1 MDHLQTVFWFIVA
14 LGVLV
19 TIHEYGHYYVAR
31 RCGIRVL
38 RFSVGFGKV
47 LSSWRNREGTEFAIA
62 AIPLG
67 GYVKMLD
74 EREGEV
80 PEHERDQAF
89 NNKPVLCRI
98 AVMVA
103 GPLAN
108 FLLAILLYWVLTLP
122 GYRELSNSI
131 GEVKPGSV
139 AELAG
144 LEQGQTIV
152 ALDGHPTA
160 TRRELMQRLLNRL
173 GESGE
178 INFTVQYPGSN
189 LVYETS
195 AELTDWLKGAEEP
208 DPIEGLGLKLYRPA
222 IKMVL
227 SSVQA
232 DSPAA
237 TAGLQKG
244 DRLLSADGEDLAGWD
259 QWVDY
264 VQARAGQSIAITY
277 ERDGQQHSANLTPK
291 LVELDGGR
299 KVGRVGM
306 AASTEPWPKE
316 MIIERDYSVL
326 ESFGVALNR
335 TWEQTGFVFVS
346 LKKLILGEISPKN
359 LSGPITIAKVAG
371 DTAKL
376 GWQNYVG
383 FLALLSVF
391 LGVMNLLPIP
401 VLDGGHLLYYLI
413 ELVKGSPL
421 SERVQQWGYQVG
433 LVLVLGLMAVALY
446 NDFARAF
453 SS

>member
-1 MDHLQTVFWFIVA
+1 
-14 LGVLV
+14 
-19 TIHEYGHYYVAR
+19 
-31 RCGIRVL
+31 
-38 RFSVGFGKV
+38 
-47 LSSWRNREGTEFAIA
+47 
-62 AIPLG
+62 
-67 GYVKMLD
+67 
-74 EREGEV
+74 
-80 PEHERDQAF
+80 
-89 NNKPVLCRI
+89 
-98 AVMVA
+98 
-103 GPLAN
+103 
-108 FLLAILLYWVLTLP
+108 
-122 GYRELSNSI
+122 
-131 GEVKPGSV
+131 
-139 AELAG
+139 
-144 LEQGQTIV
+144 
-152 ALDGHPTA
+152 LDGHPTA